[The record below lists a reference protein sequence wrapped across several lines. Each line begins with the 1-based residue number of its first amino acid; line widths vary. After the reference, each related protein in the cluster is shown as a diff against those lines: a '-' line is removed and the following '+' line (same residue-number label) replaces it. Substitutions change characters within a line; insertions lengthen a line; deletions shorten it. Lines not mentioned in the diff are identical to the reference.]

1 LLLLLELYCFAE
13 IRIITATTFGAVVGL
28 GVMALTIEPVVDG
41 MIE

>member
-13 IRIITATTFGAVVGL
+13 IRIFTATAVIGL
-28 GVMALTIEPVVDG
+28 GVVALTIRPVVDG